1 MRDFRLRDGFN
12 GTTAQRPWNET
23 TLRSRLAPVHG
34 FNGATAERPWNEEE
48 TPATPPIDPASM
60 EPR

>member
-23 TLRSRLAPVHG
+23 TLRSQLAPVHG
-34 FNGATAERPWNEEE
+34 FNGATAEGPWN
-48 TPATPPIDPASM
+48 AWKASAKVYA
-60 EPR
+60 